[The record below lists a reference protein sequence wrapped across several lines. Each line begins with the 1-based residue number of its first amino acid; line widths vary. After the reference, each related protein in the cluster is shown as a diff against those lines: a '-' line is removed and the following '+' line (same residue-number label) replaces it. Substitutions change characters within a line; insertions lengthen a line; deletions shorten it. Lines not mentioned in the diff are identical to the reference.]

1 MQDGA
6 ECGAAGGRAAWKL
19 HIIRQLRHRDR
30 SQHGAFLE
38 LIQSYNKLLEK
49 SVFLKDLTEKIQ
61 TDPVVSPAGRH
72 AARVSAGVLCTAG
85 SEAPPTLQIA
95 ELRDYNG
102 ELAFQACELKKEAQ
116 KRDEELRQQK
126 SSVSFLS
133 AVAEDHRRQCQCL
146 ESEVAQM
153 VCANA
158 DLKEDYDRLL
168 ARRRLVEGR
177 LHIAEEQGREI
188 LEELTKRKALE
199 AERQNNVN
207 ERRKGEM
214 LSRMVKTALCKTLSA
229 EGDFSSWRNT
239 DGHDSKS
246 LEMTRSLK
254 IEKPAPKK
262 SRSQSM
268 IALGPSKVLETLR
281 SLFELRRRPDDCG
294 VDSDWYH
301 PSSVC
306 VFCSPPNRALYSK
319 EVHESEIDAVKFSPN
334 SRMVATGGAD
344 RVVKIWDIVGGQ
356 LQCRQVLQGSNGGIT
371 SIDLDPSGAQVLAAS
386 YDGSAHLW
394 NLGSKSSVK
403 MTGHTRKVTAARFK
417 MSTSRAVTCSMDRSV
432 MEWDL
437 HAAACIRRIP
447 VPSYCSDVVCSDSYM
462 VSGHHDKKIRFW
474 DSRSQRCIREVTLE
488 EKVTSLFMEPEQ
500 TQLLSC
506 SRDDALSLI
515 DLRMGSVRQV
525 FRADGFKCG
534 CDWTKA
540 ILSPD
545 ASYSMAGSSDGT
557 IFIWST
563 RTGVL
568 ERSLTGEHSVAVNA
582 VAWSVSGDYVV
593 SVDRGKK
600 AVLWSEY

>member
-1 MQDGA
+1 MEEA
-6 ECGAAGGRAAWKL
+6 VERGAAGGRAAWKL

-61 TDPVVSPAGRH
+61 TDPMILPAGRH
-72 AARVSAGVLCTAG
+72 AAGVPAGSLCTAG
-85 SEAPPTLQIA
+85 SEAPPTVQIA
-95 ELRDYNG
+95 ELRAYNG

-116 KRDEELRQQK
+116 RRDEELRQQR

-133 AVAEDHRRQCQCL
+133 ALAEDHGRQCQRL
-146 ESEVAQM
+146 ESAVAQM
-153 VCANA
+153 LCANA
-158 DLKEDYDRLL
+158 DVKEDYDRLL

-177 LHIAEEQGREI
+177 LHIAEEQGREL
-188 LEELTKRKALE
+188 LEELTKKKALE

-207 ERRKGEM
+207 ERRRGEM
-214 LSRMVKTALCKTLSA
+214 FSRMVRTALCKTLSA

-246 LEMTRSLK
+246 LEMTEGHK
-254 IEKPAPKK
+254 MEKPAPKK

-268 IALGPSKVLETLR
+268 IALGPSRVLETLR

-294 VDSDWYH
+294 VNSDWYH

-306 VFCSPPNRALYSK
+306 VFCSPPNRALCSK

-334 SRMVATGGAD
+334 SRIVATGGAD

-356 LQCRQVLQGSNGGIT
+356 LQCRQVLHGSNGGIT
-371 SIDLDPSGAQVLAAS
+371 SIELDP
-386 YDGSAHLW
+386 
-394 NLGSKSSVK
+394 SVK

-417 MSTSRAVTCSMDRSV
+417 MSTSRAVTSSMDRSV

-474 DSRSQRCIREVTLE
+474 DSRSQHCIREVTLE

-515 DLRMGSVRQV
+515 DLRMGSVRLV

-582 VAWSVSGDYVV
+582 VAWSVSGEYVV

>member
-1 MQDGA
+1 MEEAA
-6 ECGAAGGRAAWKL
+6 ERGAAGGRAAWKL

-38 LIQSYNKLLEK
+38 LIQSYSKLLEK

-72 AARVSAGVLCTAG
+72 AAGVSAGSLCTAG
-85 SEAPPTLQIA
+85 PEAPPTLQIA
-95 ELRDYNG
+95 ELRAYNG

-116 KRDEELRQQK
+116 RRDEELRQQRT
-126 SSVSFLS
+126 SVSFLS
-133 AVAEDHRRQCQCL
+133 ALAEDHRRQCQRL
-146 ESEVAQM
+146 DSAVAQM
-153 VCANA
+153 VCANT

-177 LHIAEEQGREI
+177 LHIAEEQGREL
-188 LEELTKRKALE
+188 LEELTKKKALE

-207 ERRKGEM
+207 ERRRGEM
-214 LSRMVKTALCKTLSA
+214 FSRMVRTALCKTLSA
-229 EGDFSSWRNT
+229 EGDFTSWRNT
-239 DGHDSKS
+239 EGHDSKS
-246 LEMTRSLK
+246 LEMTEGHK
-254 IEKPAPKK
+254 MEKPAPKK

-294 VDSDWYH
+294 VNSDWYH

-306 VFCSPPNRALYSK
+306 VFCSPPNRALCSR

-356 LQCRQVLQGSNGGIT
+356 LQCRQVLHGSNGGIT
-371 SIDLDPSGAQVLAAS
+371 SIELDPSGAQVLAAS

-447 VPSYCSDVVCSDSYM
+447 VPSYCSDVVCSDSYL

-474 DSRSQRCIREVTLE
+474 DSRSQHCIRELTLE

-506 SRDDALSLI
+506 SRDDVLSLI
-515 DLRMGSVRQV
+515 DLRMGSVRLE
-525 FRADGFKCG
+525 FRAEGFKCG

-582 VAWSVSGDYVV
+582 VAWSVSGEYVL